1 MGEPDKREVADAY
14 DTLGGRIYDLRYTEE
29 QSAKYEA
36 LLEAMTPEPDDI
48 ALDIGCGTGLLTE
61 RLESQAVGLDISAIL
76 LSTARSKLQRRKR
89 AYLVMGEAGALPF
102 RFSSFDTVFSV
113 TVLQNTPD
121 PLFSVMEM
129 KRVGKAAA
137 GVTALKKAFTREAFE
152 GLLMEASLTSFVVLD
167 SPGLNDWVALID
179 L

>member
-14 DTLGGRIYDLRYTEE
+14 DTLGGRIYDLRYAEE

-36 LLEAMTPEPDDI
+36 LLEAMTPKLDDI

-61 RLESQAVGLDISAIL
+61 RLESQAVGLDISASL
-76 LSTARSKLQRRKR
+76 LSTARAKLQRRKR
-89 AYLVMGEAGALPF
+89 AYLVMGDAGALPF
-102 RFSSFDTVFSV
+102 RFSTFDTVFSV

-121 PLFSVMEM
+121 PLFFVMEM
-129 KRVGKAAA
+129 KRVGRKTA
-137 GVTALKKAFTREAFE
+137 GVTALKKAFTRESFKLLLEEGGFSSFE
-152 GLLMEASLTSFVVLD
+152 VLD
-167 SPGLNDWVALID
+167 SSGLNDWVALID

>member
-14 DTLGGRIYDLRYTEE
+14 DILGGRIYDLRYTEE

-48 ALDIGCGTGLLTE
+48 ALDIGCGTGLLAE
-61 RLESQAVGLDISAIL
+61 RLESQAVGLDISFSL
-76 LSTARSKLQRRKR
+76 LSTARRKLRRNER
-89 AYLVMGEAGALPF
+89 VHLVMGDAGALPF
-102 RFSSFDTVFSV
+102 RSSSFDIVYSI

-121 PLFSVMEM
+121 PLSSVMEM
-129 KRVGKAAA
+129 KRVGRATA
-137 GVTALKKAFTREAFE
+137 GVSALKKAFTRESFE
-152 GLLMEASLTSFVVLD
+152 GLLTEARLSSFVVLD